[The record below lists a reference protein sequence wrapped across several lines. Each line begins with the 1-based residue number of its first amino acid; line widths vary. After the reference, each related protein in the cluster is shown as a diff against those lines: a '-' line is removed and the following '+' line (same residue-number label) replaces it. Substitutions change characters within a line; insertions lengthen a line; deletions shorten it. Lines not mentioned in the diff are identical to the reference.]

1 MDLSSEG
8 DEMTN
13 KRACHKVLVGG
24 RKRAVGGDGA
34 AVVAAEMS
42 SLAVIKTL
50 QVFCAGVWNGAVVL
64 RVGRNMLSR

>member
-1 MDLSSEG
+1 MQFSGGNNVDLSSEG

-34 AVVAAEMS
+34 AVVAPEMS
-42 SLAVIKTL
+42 SLAVFK
-50 QVFCAGVWNGAVVL
+50 CSVL
-64 RVGRNMLSR
+64 ACGTGQ